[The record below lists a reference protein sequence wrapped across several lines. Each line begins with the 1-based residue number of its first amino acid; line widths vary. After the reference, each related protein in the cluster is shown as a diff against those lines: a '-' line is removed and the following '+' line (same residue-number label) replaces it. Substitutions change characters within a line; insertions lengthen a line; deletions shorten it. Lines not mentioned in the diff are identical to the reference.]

1 MCKRLA
7 NDTIVLNR
15 YMNPGGHQH
24 PQHAGSEEGGTLTLG
39 PQTLV
44 DGVVT
49 CQFNLSN
56 FQNGNSLRVKDLN
69 PLTQTGA
76 YYPLFAVGVLL
87 NTSKSTKV

>member
-15 YMNPGGHQH
+15 YMNPGGHEH
-24 PQHAGSEEGGTLTLG
+24 PQHAGPEEGGVLTLG
-39 PQTLV
+39 AQTLV
-44 DGVVT
+44 DGVAT

-56 FQNGNSLRVKDLN
+56 FMNQNSVQLKALR
-69 PLTQTGA
+69 PLSQTGS

-87 NTSKSTKV
+87 NTSK